1 MDTKQGERGRQR
13 APQVKIQCPPPD
25 SGNLKNRLL
34 SQGAARHRIRQPAAA
49 HPWVTN
55 QQLHLPPASRRAPAS
70 SVTGRSAVCKCG
82 PVSPGLKW
90 EFTLQRLQERAGTGC
105 THTVHPKACSCLC
118 PPCRHACAPPSTPR
132 ISCRSAN
139 AITAQHVMPAMEAS
153 IHVYIYVCIQGIQC
167 THKHSLAHMHV
178 CSTDSLQ

>member
-1 MDTKQGERGRQR
+1 MDTKQEERGRQR

-25 SGNLKNRLL
+25 SGNLKNQLL
-34 SQGAARHRIRQPAAA
+34 SQGAARTASVGQPPSSPPTPGSRISSSTYLLPAG
-49 HPWVTN
+49 
-55 QQLHLPPASRRAPAS
+55 

-105 THTVHPKACSCLC
+105 THTVHPKACSCLR

-153 IHVYIYVCIQGIQC
+153 IHVYIYVCIQGIQG
-167 THKHSLAHMHV
+167 THKHSLARMHV
-178 CSTDSLQ
+178 CTYARM